1 MYTLILSDGTKIEN
15 LTMNGDSF
23 VSPERLDESIFRDN
37 LDELTIIHDDTREI
51 RRNVEYTGQ
60 LQGVD
65 GWYFSFADIPAQE
78 LVNKT
83 VDTLASV
90 LNIMMGV
97 GSDD

>member
-1 MYTLILSDGTKIEN
+1 MYTLILTDGTRIEN

-23 VSPERLDESIFRDN
+23 VSPEPIDEAIFRDN
-37 LDELTIIHDDTREI
+37 LVELTIIHDDVEEI

-60 LQGVD
+60 LHGPD
-65 GWYFSFADIPAQE
+65 GWYFSFADIPQQE

-83 VDTLASV
+83 VDALASV

-97 GSDD
+97 NNNG